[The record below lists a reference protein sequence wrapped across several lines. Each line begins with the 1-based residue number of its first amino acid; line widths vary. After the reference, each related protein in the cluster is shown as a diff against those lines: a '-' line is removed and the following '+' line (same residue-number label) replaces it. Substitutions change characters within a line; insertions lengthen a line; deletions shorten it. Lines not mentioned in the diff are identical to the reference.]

1 MASIL
6 ELGVNTGKW
15 DSGLKKAKS
24 ALDNFI
30 QANGGLSQALEKESG
45 KMSKFVGMMGNME
58 SKAKTAK
65 GQMNE
70 YKSAIEQLTIQYNR
84 MTDAQKKAIGQ
95 EYLQA
100 IDKMK
105 QKYHA
110 VNEELQAM
118 NRSLASGK
126 ESGGGG
132 GGMGKFGGMLSVF
145 GGNMLTKAA
154 GWAMNFASEI
164 GDCVAQGIEL
174 ARAGE
179 GVRLA
184 FERLNRPDL
193 LDKLRE
199 ATHGTVTDLEL
210 MKQAVKF
217 NDFNLSLDEMGTL
230 LAFAQQKAK
239 DTGESVDYMVD
250 SIVTGLGRQSLM
262 ILDNLGISANEV
274 KEKMKGTG
282 DMTKAV
288 AEIIRQQM
296 SDAGDYIE
304 TAADRAAKADAEV
317 QNAME
322 ELGRTFQP
330 ISDAGAALWH
340 NLKVGAL
347 DLLNSAIKPL
357 IDNFTTL
364 GRLRREYESA
374 GGGTRVGGDLG
385 KLGEHKSQQNY
396 RILLA
401 QYDREIQK
409 RERAIGA
416 WEAWRRGDRSAGAE
430 SEMMWAKSNYGTD
443 TADMRAQL
451 NAWKQMRSEFMSGAQ
466 DIFNPKAT
474 PAATGGGGG
483 GTTTPRTG
491 RVGGGRVGGGRV
503 GGGTTH
509 QKTDAEK
516 AAEAV
521 TAAEKNYKDAIATA
535 TMRFEAGMDN
545 SEDLQKR
552 ELAARERLTMA
563 YVDAYNL
570 VGNQAYKESFE
581 KSAVEFNNLA
591 DVVKGKREEFEA
603 STTALTKMSI
613 TPMDD
618 ILKGLLGE
626 DMQTFAKRKGINLD
640 TGDGGT
646 RKETAADVLAKTA
659 GKIDKHLAP
668 FSTISSGLQEMGIKV
683 PEGIER
689 MIAITQGV
697 STILMGI
704 SALLTLIQV
713 DTKVTAAASVSDALI
728 PFAGGGITKA
738 AGGMFAGHRYS
749 GDNIP
754 VMVNS
759 GELILN
765 RAQQGNLASQLT
777 NGGLQGLALEAYIEG
792 EDIRLAVRNANRR
805 RGRGEYVTTKTR

>member
-1 MASIL
+1 METVSKNVKGKINEMTTAFTELSAQYKHLTDQEKQSPFGVALAKSLDQLKNRVKDAKADLQSIGN
-6 ELGVNTGKW
+6 ELGGK
-15 DSGLKKAKS
+15 
-24 ALDNFI
+24 
-30 QANGGLSQALEKESG
+30 
-45 KMSKFVGMMGNME
+45 V
-58 SKAKTAK
+58 
-65 GQMNE
+65 
-70 YKSAIEQLTIQYNR
+70 
-84 MTDAQKKAIGQ
+84 
-95 EYLQA
+95 
-100 IDKMK
+100 
-105 QKYHA
+105 
-110 VNEELQAM
+110 
-118 NRSLASGK
+118 
-126 ESGGGG
+126 SGGAG
-132 GGMGKFGGMLSVF
+132 GGMGKLGGMLSVF

-164 GDCVAQGIEL
+164 GNCVEQGIEL
-174 ARAGE
+174 AKAGE
-179 GVRLA
+179 GIRLA

-217 NDFNLSLDEMGTL
+217 NDFKLSLDEMGTL

-239 DTGESVDYMVD
+239 DTGESVNYMVD

-340 NLKVGAL
+340 DLKVGAL

-401 QYDREIQK
+401 QYDLEIQK

-430 SEMMWAKSNYGTD
+430 SEVMWAKSNYGTD
-443 TADMRAQL
+443 TAGMRAQL

-466 DIFNPKAT
+466 DIFNPVVDTPVSSSDTTTKKTKKTKKTGKSTGSHKTT
-474 PAATGGGGG
+474 PAERAQQMVDSALANYAQTITEADLRMEAGLDKTIDHKKKELSAQQRLFEAYGKAYATYADPKYKTAYTEAADKYKSLAGEVKKLEDDTKRADEWLKENSKEIGGVINTGYVPSMRESILQSMAAKNIDADNNALNNLMRVVVLNGLDNINIPVNELQEQIETTGVSDKFWQELVKQINNALKDKGLDAISLDTKTGG
-483 GTTTPRTG
+483 TSKKE
-491 RVGGGRVGGGRV
+491 
-503 GGGTTH
+503 
-509 QKTDAEK
+509 KTLTK
-516 AAEAV
+516 AADIIGGFSGGLGQIANGVEALGIDV
-521 TAAEKNYKDAIATA
+521 PKD
-535 TMRFEAGMDN
+535 
-545 SEDLQKR
+545 
-552 ELAARERLTMA
+552 
-563 YVDAYNL
+563 
-570 VGNQAYKESFE
+570 
-581 KSAVEFNNLA
+581 
-591 DVVKGKREEFEA
+591 
-603 STTALTKMSI
+603 
-613 TPMDD
+613 
-618 ILKGLLGE
+618 
-626 DMQTFAKRKGINLD
+626 
-640 TGDGGT
+640 
-646 RKETAADVLAKTA
+646 
-659 GKIDKHLAP
+659 
-668 FSTISSGLQEMGIKV
+668 
-683 PEGIER
+683 IER
-689 MIAITQGV
+689 MITIMQTI
-697 STILMGI
+697 STILAGI
-704 SALLTLIQV
+704 NTVIGVIAAIQAV
-713 DTKVTAAASVSDALI
+713 KATPVIGTFLQ
-728 PFAGGGITKA
+728 GGGIAHA
-738 AGGMFAGHRYS
+738 AGGLLTGHHFS
-749 GDNIP
+749 GDQVP
-754 VMVNS
+754 VMVND

-765 RAQQGNLASQLT
+765 RAQQGNVASALR
-777 NGGLQGLALEAYIEG
+777 NNGLADMRLEAVLDG
-792 EDIRLAVRNANRR
+792 EDIRLAVRTGDRR
-805 RGRGEYVTTKTR
+805 RGRGEYAYSKTR